1 MGDSENVICFGEGG
15 RDCGL
20 FKMDRRERPNGS
32 KKSRGMRRG
41 EGVGLTEGL
50 GETLLC
56 PLLGNF

>member
-1 MGDSENVICFGEGG
+1 MG

-32 KKSRGMRRG
+32 KKSQGMGRG

-50 GETLLC
+50 GVTLLC
-56 PLLGNF
+56 PLFGNFLFLTKTFH